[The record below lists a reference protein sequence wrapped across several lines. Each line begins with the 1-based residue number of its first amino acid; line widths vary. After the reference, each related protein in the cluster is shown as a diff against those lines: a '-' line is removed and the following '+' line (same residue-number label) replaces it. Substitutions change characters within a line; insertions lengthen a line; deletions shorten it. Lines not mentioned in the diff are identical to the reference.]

1 MDQESLKTEYAD
13 FRDEYLPKR
22 KGGRIKVLF
31 VAESPPEPNRKNGL
45 PYFYKKETQGTKGAL
60 WRHLSK
66 ALYGKELSDK
76 EKFLR
81 RFQNSGYFLIDVFET
96 KQELNGIIEDVK
108 KGEYKNAVR
117 VSQNLFDR
125 ILKYNPDKVVF
136 LGKRSAKLI
145 AGCLP
150 FGSETNIEKFKK
162 FIRAS
167 VNGNTKRKEKT
178 A

>member
-1 MDQESLKTEYAD
+1 MDQKSLKKKYAEY
-13 FRDEYLPKR
+13 REKYRPQKN
-22 KGGRIKVLF
+22 GGKIEVLF
-31 VAESPPEPNRKNGL
+31 IAESPPAPDNDNSS
-45 PYFYKKETQGTKGAL
+45 PYFYNKETQGTKRAL

-66 ALYGKELSDK
+66 ALYGKEISDK
-76 EKFLR
+76 EEFLR
-81 RFQNSGYFLIDVFET
+81 RFQNSGYFLIDVFQT
-96 KQELNGIIEDVK
+96 KKELNNTIEEVK
-108 KGEYKNAVR
+108 ASKYKNAVR

-125 ILKYNPDKVVF
+125 ILKHNPDKVVF

-150 FGSETNIEKFKK
+150 FGSEGNIEKFKK

-167 VNGNTKRKEKT
+167 VDEETKTEENK